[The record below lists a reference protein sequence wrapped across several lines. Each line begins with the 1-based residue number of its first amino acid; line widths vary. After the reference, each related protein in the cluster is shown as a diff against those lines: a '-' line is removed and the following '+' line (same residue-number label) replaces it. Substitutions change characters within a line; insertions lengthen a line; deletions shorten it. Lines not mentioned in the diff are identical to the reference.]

1 MGVRRGV
8 QYTAQRRLVAARRL
22 LDGCSP
28 AARRLLAQDDVPKLA
43 VLVDSAAM
51 SAVLWNAHRTWV
63 EHGDLWVVSALH
75 VHFSVRVAVHKR
87 VHTWR
92 LRPLVNAVVN
102 ARAKDV
108 TVGKENSEL
117 LACLWVLIKQDVVIS
132 HAGEVQTHLV
142 SLCLAI
148 SADRNDLI
156 VNAV

>member
-1 MGVRRGV
+1 M
-8 QYTAQRRLVAARRL
+8 ARRPI
-22 LDGCSP
+22 D
-28 AARRLLAQDDVPKLA
+28 LLAIFLRVDNTDLLAKDDVSKLA
-43 VLVDSAAM
+43 VFVDSAAM
-51 SAVLWNAHRTWV
+51 SAVLWNAHRTWIK
-63 EHGDLWVVSALH
+63 HGDLWVVSALH

-117 LACLWVLIKQDVVIS
+117 LARLWVLIKQDIVIS
-132 HAGEVQTHLV
+132 HAREIQNHLV
-142 SLCLAI
+142 YLCLTI

-156 VNAV
+156 GNAV